1 MSSTAVAMASRNAS
15 KYSIMDKNTANIVP
29 LDDPQAKRQA
39 QVQMKFMNR
48 IPKAA
53 LATIL
58 SSWLYFGYS
67 FKCLLDAQAGG
78 LSGTPLKVAWL
89 ALAMQVGHASKSFRT
104 RVVALSDRS
113 IVPNGTLHLVSFS
126 AMGKAKR
133 QPALRLTGD
142 QCPSV
147 DVFITYCGEEI
158 DVLLDTVRAAA
169 VSDYPKNKFRIIVLD
184 DSVSAPVEAEIEKL
198 GGQLGNV
205 FYSTRGS
212 RPKTHTKAGNIN
224 HGLKYVTTLPGGA
237 SDYAAVF
244 DVDMIPS
251 PHWLRALLPH
261 ILRDPKVA
269 MAQAPQRHYNL
280 PDHDPLG
287 QAMHILFDVIE
298 PSKNAT
304 NSSWCCGSGFVVRRD
319 ALDGIGGVPEES
331 INEDIL
337 TSFYLTAAGWRIEYI
352 PEDLQWGLIPQS
364 IRKHLK
370 LQMRMCV
377 GVISTAAGA
386 WSPRARMMTTGEKY
400 GALFPAVGFSVA
412 VIMNTVCFIA
422 LPWLLFTGAPLVA
435 YSTASQLRTL
445 SVLFLL
451 KLVALFS
458 YDFLAT
464 KATNYKLS
472 LTSNSN
478 SWPIPFQFWTMVR
491 FALSVVTGG
500 GVPLFAP
507 SGLTDIQAAKSLAG
521 RIKVAFW
528 DDGFVVHI
536 AIVVSLL
543 AGIFTSV
550 LTAASTPTL
559 WQALF
564 LRAFWP
570 PVFLI
575 WSTYL
580 EDFSIPISYALN
592 PPNTMDRSTLLDRD
606 PKTQVAYPNRHAK
619 DPVRIRY
626 PQTIPIAKI
635 SYCILA
641 CAVSLYST

>member
-1 MSSTAVAMASRNAS
+1 
-15 KYSIMDKNTANIVP
+15 MDKATANIIP
-29 LDDPQAKRQA
+29 LDDPHVKRQA

-48 IPKAA
+48 FPKAA

-89 ALAMQVGHASKSFRT
+89 ALAMQLGHASKSCHT
-104 RVVALSDRS
+104 RVAHDWALSDRS
-113 IVPNGTLHLVSFS
+113 TVPPGTLHLLSFS

-133 QPALRLTGD
+133 QPALRLIGD

-147 DVFITYCGEEI
+147 DVFITYCGEEL

-184 DSVSAPVEAEIEKL
+184 DSVSARAKAEIEKL
-198 GGQLGNV
+198 GSQLENV

-224 HGLKYVTTLPGGA
+224 HGLNYVTTLPGGA

-251 PHWLRALLPH
+251 PQWLRALLPH

-287 QAMHILFDVIE
+287 QSMHILFDVIE

-352 PEDLQWGLIPQS
+352 PEDLQWGLVPQS

-370 LQMRMCV
+370 LQMRICAGIV
-377 GVISTAAGA
+377 STAAGA

-400 GALFPAVGFSVA
+400 GALFPAVAFSVA
-412 VIMNTVCFIA
+412 VIINTVCFIA
-422 LPWLLFTGAPLVA
+422 LPWLLLTGAPLVA
-435 YSTASQLRTL
+435 YSTASQLRNL
-445 SVLFLL
+445 SFLFLL
-451 KLVALFS
+451 KSVAICS

-472 LTSNSN
+472 LAGNSN
-478 SWPIPFQFWTMVR
+478 SWPIPFQFWTLVR

-521 RIKVAFW
+521 RVKVAFW
-528 DDGFVVHI
+528 DDGFVVHV

-543 AGIFTSV
+543 AGISAST
-550 LTAASTPTL
+550 LAAASTPTL

-580 EDFSIPISYALN
+580 EDCSIPISYALN
-592 PPNTMDRSTLLDRD
+592 PPNTLDRSTLLDRD
-606 PKTQVAYPNRHAK
+606 PKTQVAYPNRYAK

-626 PQTIPIAKI
+626 PQMIPIAKI

-641 CAVSLYST
+641 CAASSYST